1 MVIKDLICRL
11 NELDNELCM
20 MARVGSVSNSALFVD
35 LFGNSNGLPA
45 IHLSVEMPLPSV
57 KKCATLLKELVV
69 WIEESTNNQAESN
82 IYLVSTYDYD
92 DGSYDFRYFK
102 LVNISQDNDQIFL
115 IGGEQDC
122 ESLREHFDAF
132 DENMLDPN

>member
-35 LFGNSNGLPA
+35 LFGNSNGLPV
-45 IHLSVEMPLPSV
+45 IHLSDEMPLPSV
-57 KKCATLLKELVV
+57 KKCAILSKELEI
-69 WIEESTNNQAESN
+69 WIDESTNHQAESN
-82 IYLVSTYDYD
+82 IYLVNTYDYD

-102 LVNISQDNDQIFL
+102 LVNISQDNDQVFL
-115 IGGEQDC
+115 IGDEQDC
-122 ESLREHFDAF
+122 EVLREHFDAF
-132 DENMLDPN
+132 DENILDPN